1 MSHSFRVSPTYNVT
15 HEQDSE
21 YSIQLNRWFLKPI
34 GAWPNSANKPVSI
47 TEKLLY
53 RCIQFICHS
62 LIAFTIVPCVLYIIF
77 EPNVHLKLKAF
88 GPMIH
93 WLMGG
98 VNYCSLLLRGYEIR
112 KCVDHMRT
120 DWRHVNSAYDRELM
134 LKNAKFGRFVSA
146 FCAIFMQG
154 GVCSYS
160 IITSFTPAIV
170 QIGNVTI
177 TMHQL
182 PCPFYTELVD
192 ARFSPTNEIVLVLQ
206 LLSTIIVNTVT
217 VGACSLAAV
226 FAMHACGQLNIL
238 MVRLDELVDVS
249 SIKSE
254 HKTTR
259 RKLTAIVE
267 HHLRTLSFVSQ
278 IETVMHQI
286 CLVELMGCT
295 TDMCM
300 LGYYTITEWKLHDT
314 KNLLTYFTIF
324 IAMSCNIFIF
334 CYIAEILTDQCQKVG
349 DVTYM
354 TNWYQLHHKIAID
367 LILIISRSNAVIKI
381 TAGKMIQLSIATFGD
396 VMKTAFAYLNI
407 LRTVAT

>member
-1 MSHSFRVSPTYNVT
+1 MSHSFRVFPKHNVLY
-15 HEQDSE
+15 EQDSE

-34 GAWPNSANKPVSI
+34 GAWPDDANQPVSLAK
-47 TEKLLY
+47 KLLS

-62 LIAFTIVPCVLYIIF
+62 LIAFTVVPCALYIMF
-77 EPNVHLKLKAF
+77 EPDVHLKLKAF

-98 VNYCSLLLRGYEIR
+98 MNYCSLLLRSYEIR
-112 KCVDHMRT
+112 KCVDHMRA
-120 DWRHVNSAYDRELM
+120 DWRLVKGTHDREVM
-134 LKNAKFGRFVSA
+134 LRNAKFGRFVST
-146 FCAIFMQG
+146 FCVIFMQG

-170 QIGNVTI
+170 RIDNITI
-177 TMHQL
+177 AMHQL

-192 ARFSPTNEIVLVLQ
+192 ARYSPTNEIVLGLQ
-206 LLSTIIVNTVT
+206 LLSTFIVNTVT

-238 MVRLDELVDVS
+238 MLRLDELVDVS
-249 SIKSE
+249 SAKDEYES
-254 HKTTR
+254 TR
-259 RKLTAIVE
+259 RKLAAIVE
-267 HHLRTLSFVSQ
+267 HHLRALSFVSQ
-278 IETVMHQI
+278 IETIMHQI
-286 CLVELMGCT
+286 CLVELLGCT
-295 TDMCM
+295 TDICM
-300 LGYYTITEWKLHDT
+300 LGYYTITEWELHDT

-349 DVTYM
+349 DVAYM
-354 TNWYQLHHKIAID
+354 TDWYQLHHKIAID
-367 LILIISRSNAVIKI
+367 LILIISRSNTVIKI

>member
-1 MSHSFRVSPTYNVT
+1 MSHSFRVSPTHNAA
-15 HEQDSE
+15 HQRDSE

-34 GAWPNSANKPVSI
+34 GAWPDDDRPVSI
-47 TEKLLY
+47 AERLLF
-53 RCIQFICHS
+53 CGIQFVCHS
-62 LIAFTIVPCVLYIIF
+62 LIAFTVVPCALYIVF
-77 EPNVHLKLKAF
+77 EPDVHLKLKAF

-98 VNYCSLLLRGYEIR
+98 LNYCSLLLRSYEIR
-112 KCVDHMRT
+112 KCVDHMRA
-120 DWRHVNSAYDRELM
+120 DWRQVKGVHDREVM
-134 LKNAKFGRFVSA
+134 LRNAKFGRFVSG

-160 IITSFTPAIV
+160 IITSLTPVVV
-170 QIGNVTI
+170 QIDNVTI

-192 ARFSPTNEIVLVLQ
+192 ARYSPTNEIVLVLQ
-206 LLSTIIVNTVT
+206 LFSTFIVNTIT

-238 MVRLDELVDVS
+238 MVRLDELVDAS
-249 SIKSE
+249 STKDGHETS
-254 HKTTR
+254 R
-259 RKLTAIVE
+259 RKLAGIVE
-267 HHLRTLSFVSQ
+267 HHLRTLSFVSE
-278 IETVMHQI
+278 IETIMHQI
-286 CLVELMGCT
+286 CLVELLGCT

-300 LGYYTITEWKLHDT
+300 LGYYTITEWELHDT

-334 CYIAEILTDQCQKVG
+334 CYIAEILTDQCQKIG
-349 DVTYM
+349 DMAYM
-354 TNWYQLHHKIAID
+354 TDWYQLHHKIAID

-396 VMKTAFAYLNI
+396 VSLFDNTHINGSVTKF
-407 LRTVAT
+407 V

>member
-1 MSHSFRVSPTYNVT
+1 MSHSFRVSSTRNIA
-15 HEQDSE
+15 HLRDSE

-34 GAWPNSANKPVSI
+34 GAWPGSDTGGGSI
-47 TEKLLY
+47 AGRMLS
-53 RCIQFICHS
+53 RGIQFVCHS
-62 LIAFTIVPCVLYIIF
+62 LIAFTVVPCALYIIF
-77 EPNVHLKLKAF
+77 EPDVHLKLKAF

-98 VNYCSLLLRGYEIR
+98 ANYCSLLARSCKIR
-112 KCVDHMRT
+112 ECVDHMRA
-120 DWRHVNSAYDRELM
+120 DWRYVGTTRDREVM
-134 LKNAKFGRFVSA
+134 LQNAKFGRFVSA
-146 FCAIFMQG
+146 FCAVFMQG

-160 IITSFTPAIV
+160 IITTLTPATV
-170 QIGNVTI
+170 RVGNATL
-177 TMHQL
+177 TTHQL

-192 ARFSPTNEIVLVLQ
+192 TRYSPANEIVIVLQ
-206 LLSTIIVNTVT
+206 LLSTVIVNSVT

-238 MVRLDELVDVS
+238 MMRLDELVEA
-249 SIKSE
+249 KSE
-254 HKTTR
+254 HEVTR
-259 RKLTAIVE
+259 RKLATIVE
-267 HHLRTLSFVSQ
+267 HHLRVLSFVSQ

-286 CLVELMGCT
+286 CLVELLGCT
-295 TDMCM
+295 TDLCM

-334 CYIAEILTDQCQKVG
+334 CYIAEILTDQCRKIG
-349 DVTYM
+349 EIAYM
-354 TNWYQLHHKIAID
+354 TEWYRLHHKIALD

-381 TAGKMIQLSIATFGD
+381 TAGKMVQLSISTFGD
-396 VMKTAFAYLNI
+396 VMKTSFAYLNI